1 MGVTDV
7 VHVGD
12 PHLGVVRRGSPKF
25 GDTRTPSR
33 GVPRGVLHFVNFGF
47 WNLGMF
53 FGDFLCTLVHLMFYN
68 CVTSVLGVVLGGVL
82 RRLFSG
88 TVKSKVVWPVV
99 KFKNTDEVPKQVLKS
114 KTDALYF
121 GRCPKQML
129 E

>member
-1 MGVTDV
+1 MTKNVVYVDQYLGVPSVQPAYDFCKVKKSAYEGTFLDDPEMGVTDV

-12 PHLGVVRRGSPKF
+12 PHLGVVQRGSPKF

-68 CVTSVLGVVLGGVL
+68 CVTPVLGVVLGGCYADFFPVL
-82 RRLFSG
+82 
-88 TVKSKVVWPVV
+88 
-99 KFKNTDEVPKQVLKS
+99 
-114 KTDALYF
+114 
-121 GRCPKQML
+121 
-129 E
+129 